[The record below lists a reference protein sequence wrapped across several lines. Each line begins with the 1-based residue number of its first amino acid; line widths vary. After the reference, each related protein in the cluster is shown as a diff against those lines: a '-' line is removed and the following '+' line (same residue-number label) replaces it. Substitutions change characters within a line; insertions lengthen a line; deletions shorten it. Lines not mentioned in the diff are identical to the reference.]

1 MARRKGRPTALKQ
14 QADNSSPMTP
24 QEMAKWIRADAPP
37 EVVEGIR
44 TATVLSEQVSLVES
58 HSGPLPT
65 PKDLE
70 AYERVS
76 PGLAD
81 RIVQMAE
88 AERQL
93 RIAVVQ
99 KGQTVAL
106 MRTICSTAVSL
117 AMIGGAALGYQLGH
131 AAGGTVLGLGAF
143 YVLIGRKLTEWW
155 KS

>member
-1 MARRKGRPTALKQ
+1 MARRKGRPAALKQ

-37 EVVEGIR
+37 EVVESIR

-76 PGLAD
+76 SGLAD

-88 AERQL
+88 TEQQL
-93 RIAVVQ
+93 RITVVQ
-99 KGQTVAL
+99 KGHRIAL

-131 AAGGTVLGLGAF
+131 AAGGTVLGLGAL

>member
-1 MARRKGRPTALKQ
+1 MARRKGRPAALKQ
-14 QADNSSPMTP
+14 QPDNSGPITP

-37 EVVEGIR
+37 EIVESLR
-44 TATVLSEQVSLVES
+44 SATVLTEQVSLVES
-58 HSGPLPT
+58 HSGPLPS
-65 PKDLE
+65 PKDLA

-76 PGLAD
+76 PGIAD

-88 AERQL
+88 AEQQL
-93 RIAVVQ
+93 RATVVQ
-99 KGQTVAL
+99 KGHGIAL
-106 MRTICSTAVSL
+106 ARTICSTAVSL

-131 AAGGTVLGLGAF
+131 PAGGTVLGLGAL